1 MSSPPAVSGR
11 DGAHSRIARH
21 VASADVVRR
30 QTSRKPEVRTA
41 SWTRLILLAT
51 GLRATAGSCSE
62 RRSVTATGYPWSSK
76 RLRRKSRMPQT
87 PILTY
92 R

>member
-41 SWTRLILLAT
+41 SWTRLILLAV
-51 GLRATAGSCSE
+51 GLRANAGSCSE
-62 RRSVTATGYPWSSK
+62 RRSVTATGYPPG
-76 RLRRKSRMPQT
+76 LRSD
-87 PILTY
+87 
-92 R
+92 